1 MCPSVTMSATVLA
14 MPRLRLDAL
23 RAETLASKVSASIR
37 NQANILQLA
46 RNLWGL
52 DARLREFL
60 EKFYKQ
66 VETGTPATGTP
77 PTEEDVRSAL
87 KSLRSISESIEE
99 MYNTGKAVGLT
110 NRRFVGAALNS
121 VRMRSDELRDIGESV
136 ELSLVPETDAIF
148 DKALAALRAGDVV
161 DFAQLK

>member
-1 MCPSVTMSATVLA
+1 MHCGPKPSPRRCPRPSATKQIFCSLPA
-14 MPRLRLDAL
+14 
-23 RAETLASKVSASIR
+23 TYGASTRDCVSS
-37 NQANILQLA
+37 
-46 RNLWGL
+46 W
-52 DARLREFL
+52 

-66 VETGTPATGTP
+66 VETGTPVTVTP
-77 PTEEDVRSAL
+77 PTEEDVQSAL
-87 KSLRSISESIEE
+87 KSLRSISESIED

-121 VRMRSDELRDIGESV
+121 VRMRSDELEDIGESI

>member
-1 MCPSVTMSATVLA
+1 
-14 MPRLRLDAL
+14 
-23 RAETLASKVSASIR
+23 VSS
-37 NQANILQLA
+37 
-46 RNLWGL
+46 W
-52 DARLREFL
+52 

-66 VETGTPATGTP
+66 VETGTPVTVTP
-77 PTEEDVRSAL
+77 PTEEVVQSAL
-87 KSLRSISESIEE
+87 KSLRSISESIED

-121 VRMRSDELRDIGESV
+121 VRMRSDELEDIGESI